1 MGNQK
6 KMMNKPFFSVLI
18 LFWQSEQFLQRC
30 LQSLQAQTFQDFE
43 VILLNNGASQ
53 PPDPEILATFQDF
66 TLKQIHSETNLGFA
80 GGNNL
85 AAQSASGEYLVLLN
99 SDAFPEPDWL
109 EILHQAALTHPG
121 HCFASRLLQADNLA
135 LLDGEWNVY
144 HASGL
149 AWRKNHNQPA
159 AKSAIE
165 PYFVMSACAAASA
178 YPRISF
184 EQVGGFDEDFFA
196 YMEDLDLDM
205 RLQLAGYP
213 FLYLPKATVR
223 HVGSGSTGYR
233 SDFATYYGHRNL
245 IWAFV
250 KNMPGFLFYLLLPA
264 HIFFNLLY
272 VLASFFLPSGKAL
285 LRGKREALKGLKT
298 ICKKRHA
305 IQSQRKISPFQFA
318 RLLDWNPF
326 SPLVKFFSRKASSK
340 EHND

>member
-1 MGNQK
+1 
-6 KMMNKPFFSVLI
+6 MNEPFFSILI
-18 LFWQSEQFLQRC
+18 LFWQSEQYLQRC
-30 LQSLQAQTFQDFE
+30 MQSLGTQTFQDFE

-53 PPDPEILATFQDF
+53 PPDPLVIADFQNIR
-66 TLKQIHSETNLGFA
+66 LKQVHSETNLGFA

-85 AAQSASGEYLVLLN
+85 AAKSATGEYLVMLN
-99 SDAFPEPDWL
+99 GDAFPEPDWL
-109 EILHQAALTHPG
+109 TTLHQAALTHPG
-121 HCFASRLLQADNLA
+121 HCFASRLVKAENPEI
-135 LLDGEWNVY
+135 LDGEWNVY

-159 AKSAIE
+159 TKSATS
-165 PYFVMSACAAASA
+165 PRLVMSACAAASG
-178 YPRISF
+178 YPQSAF

-213 FLYLPKATVR
+213 FLYLPQAVVH

-264 HIFFNLLY
+264 HVFFNLLY
-272 VLASFFLPSGKAL
+272 LFAGLFLPSGKAL
-285 LRGKREALKGLKT
+285 FRGKRDALRELPA
-298 ICKKRHA
+298 ILKKRQT
-305 IQSQRKISPFQFA
+305 IQSTQKISPLQFA

-326 SPLVKFFSRKASSK
+326 SPLTKILPRNPSTKD
-340 EHND
+340 HYD